1 MRKISFG
8 LFTILILIF
17 GQILIAS
24 AQSPSSARTGSDT
37 VMVLPFENTSNLNA
51 YNWVGES
58 FAEGLTDLFARLGT
72 NGAGVRV
79 ISNDERKIVQQKL
92 RLPLTALP
100 SLATSIKLAQ
110 QSKASL
116 LVLGKYS
123 VTPQQ
128 GDAATTLRVTV
139 RTVRVQDG
147 TFVGDTLR
155 DGRTVLREV
164 DLADAISKLQTLQG
178 QVAHQILYQREGNS
192 LSLSQNEVVE
202 ISKRIPPRAFEAF
215 VKGMLTAQTDELRA
229 NFFKNAMRF
238 YAEEKAG
245 EVYAQA
251 ALELGHFYLRQSNF
265 QAAEEFFA
273 KVPRGSAVYAEAA
286 FYAGLMQWNLNNREL
301 ARDTFR
307 QLAEATGL
315 TAAYNNFG
323 AVQLQSIASEKD
335 LTAKNEL
342 IEESLKQLET
352 ANKSQP
358 EDAVVRY
365 NYGYA
370 LFLARRYKDAAKVLR
385 EVLISDQRD
394 GQAQFLLAKTL
405 ERAGETAAATE
416 PDNQARLFL
425 QVDNLYAKAQTE
437 WQKSGTTNAIPFRL
451 YKDFNRSDWS
461 KNGDAG
467 NSTPKEFDDGLKERL
482 QATKN
487 LYQQG
492 RDDEALAELRQI
504 LVRDSM
510 NADAYLL
517 IGNIHLRRGDLEAA
531 VSNLKTA
538 IFWKNDLIEGHI
550 ALGKIFLER
559 GDYIQAT
566 TYAQSALRL
575 DANNQEAVALARQV
589 ERKAK

>member
-1 MRKISFG
+1 MRKYYFG
-8 LFTILILIF
+8 LFTAFILIF
-17 GQILIAS
+17 NQFTVVS
-24 AQSPSSARTGSDT
+24 AQSQSNARTSSDT

-58 FAEGLTDLFARLGT
+58 FAEGLTDLFAKLGT

-79 ISNDERKIVQQKL
+79 VANDERKIVQQKL

-128 GDAATTLRVTV
+128 GDVATTLRVTV

-147 TFVGDTLR
+147 TFVGETLR

-202 ISKRIPPRAFEAF
+202 ISKRVPPRAFEAY
-215 VKGMLTAQTDELRA
+215 VKGMLTAPADELRA
-229 NFFKNAMRF
+229 NFFKNAVRF

-245 EVYAQA
+245 ETYAQA
-251 ALELGHFYLRQSNF
+251 ALELGHFYLRQNNF
-265 QAAEEFFA
+265 QAAEESFA
-273 KVPRGSAVYAEAA
+273 KIPRGTPVYAEAA

-315 TAAYNNFG
+315 TAAYNNLG
-323 AVQLQSIASEKD
+323 AVQLQTIASEKD
-335 LTAKNEL
+335 LTARNEL

-352 ANKSQP
+352 AQKSAP

-370 LFLARRYKDAAKVLR
+370 LFLARRYKDAAQVLR
-385 EVLISDQRD
+385 DVLTNDSRD
-394 GQAQFLLAKTL
+394 GQAQFLLAKSL
-405 ERAGETAAATE
+405 ERTGETAAAVE

-425 QVDNLYAKAQTE
+425 QTDNLYAKAQTE
-437 WQKSGTTNAIPFRL
+437 WQKSGTTGVIPFRL
-451 YKDFNRSDWS
+451 YKDFNRSDWGKTDS
-461 KNGDAG
+461 NDKPLPA
-467 NSTPKEFDDGLKERL
+467 NSDNELQARL
-482 QATKN
+482 QTARN
-487 LYQQG
+487 LYQKG
-492 RDDEALAELRQI
+492 SDDEALAELRQI

-510 NADAYLL
+510 NAETYLL

-538 IFWKNDLIEGHI
+538 VFWKNDLIEGHI